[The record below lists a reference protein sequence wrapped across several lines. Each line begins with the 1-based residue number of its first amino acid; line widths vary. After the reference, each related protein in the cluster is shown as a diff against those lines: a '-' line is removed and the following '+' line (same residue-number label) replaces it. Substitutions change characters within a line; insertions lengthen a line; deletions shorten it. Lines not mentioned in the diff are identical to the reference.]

1 MSRSE
6 DGLTIIS
13 DHLKKAMFDSA
24 TVIEIDSIIVPSLFG
39 QRSKKKNK
47 RVHQVKTL
55 SMACVVDQETKDKIF
70 QAFQEKKDELNFE
83 DPKAY
88 LDITNQMAA
97 SLYEN
102 CPLLQKHGSDSE
114 AIIEWFASSLLSSNI
129 PRLSNF

>member
-1 MSRSE
+1 MTRSE

-55 SMACVVDQETKDKIF
+55 SMTCVVDQETKDNQQF
-70 QAFQEKKDELNFE
+70 QKRKRGEKDESTIAAE
-83 DPKAY
+83 RKECRKAKRARQ
-88 LDITNQMAA
+88 D
-97 SLYEN
+97 
-102 CPLLQKHGSDSE
+102 K
-114 AIIEWFASSLLSSNI
+114 
-129 PRLSNF
+129 